1 MCVFRKKRCEDNENG
16 RIACFTYLIIVS
28 SWQSIIGY
36 LLFLLVIQIFSGK
49 ILLKIYKT
57 QLHHQ

>member
-16 RIACFTYLIIVS
+16 RIAYFTYLIMIN

-36 LLFLLVIQIFSGK
+36 LLFLSGIQIFYK
-49 ILLKIYKT
+49 KNLLRIYKS
-57 QLHHQ
+57 

>member
-16 RIACFTYLIIVS
+16 RIAYFTYLIMIN

-36 LLFLLVIQIFSGK
+36 LLFLSAASDFFRK
-49 ILLKIYKT
+49 ILLAN
-57 QLHHQ
+57 